1 MDADEIRTLL
11 GDNIFERAKKYRKR
25 IQQSTCTVNA
35 DGVRHISAMVQGSG
49 GSYYYTQA
57 WLRENGS
64 FVSASCS
71 CPYNQNGEGTYC
83 KHIGALLLD
92 DAEKNA
98 PAPAAKPDAIPG
110 VVRGTAGLGTEPS
123 RRDSYASGLE
133 MLFGKKWHGE
143 APVSDHE
150 ARRLLDTYKEAALE
164 DLGGGE
170 MPQRT
175 GFVRLEPELTLLP
188 GELPWLR
195 LRISA
200 DGGRQYVVKSIP
212 DLLRAVE
219 KHGFISYGKALEFQ
233 HSWEAFSPE
242 AQQLLRLLRR
252 QLSAKEGAEA
262 ALRSYGNAPRSGP
275 AGGIPLNGEIFDG
288 LVALYAPTGNLGGYT
303 LKTGIPALTMRVEK
317 RRGGVEVSVTPALGW
332 KTGLDNDYLY
342 SEDTIW
348 QLDRAESA
356 RMRPALEAL
365 CGKSLFFTTGD
376 ATAFCSYVLPELGS
390 RVTIE
395 DPERLLL
402 NQIPLEPVVQFYLD
416 APTRETV
423 RAHLEFLYGE
433 DRVTPEEPGPAGLL
447 RDARAE
453 QRAGRLLGRYLEPGP
468 DTMGNGLAAHYD
480 AYEEDEVYRFLDE
493 GVPALLAE
501 GEVYLTDA
509 FRSMQA
515 APPKISVGV
524 SVHGS
529 VLDLEVDTGEFPVGE
544 LKALLKSLHQKKR
557 YHRLRDGRLL
567 RLDDSMAVLDE
578 LNETLDL
585 SGAKVGQAH
594 ARLPL
599 YRAPSLDWALSGQ
612 NGIRFNRDDAFRQLS
627 RSFHAV
633 KDSEYTPPASL
644 QKVLRKYQRDGY
656 RWLRTLDGYGMGGIL
671 ADDMGL
677 GKTVQVLS
685 YLLALREQ
693 GGNPLPS
700 LIVCPASLVLNW
712 AEECQKFTPELNCV
726 VVDGDAAHRAQ
737 LAEQWDGADVV
748 VTSYDLL
755 RRDETLYENQKFY
768 ACILDEAQAI
778 KNHTTQ
784 KYKAVCGVNSRVRF
798 ALTGTPVEN
807 RLGELW
813 SIFSFLMPGYLPPY
827 KSFCS
832 RFEKPITQENDPA
845 AVRRLNQLTGPFI
858 LRRMKSEVLK
868 ELPPKTENVYRIELE
883 EEQRKAAQVAALEQ
897 KKKELLE
904 KLKELEKQIAEAK
917 AKKNDVM
924 ATKNLL
930 DQRNQLLLEQID
942 DTQNQIDD
950 AAAQIAR
957 YELLE
962 EEQYTLFCQQVREEE
977 ERGSL
982 SYLSVLF
989 KATSMADLL
998 NRMEFV
1004 NEVAEYNK
1012 RIISALQETRENIKA
1027 EKAEMEAK
1035 ETQLSEQ
1042 QDELQGKLDETTKL
1056 MNEYAADQK
1065 ALEQLHDAEAKAADE
1080 IDAQLEQLIADSD
1093 VVPSNEGFI
1102 WPVSTSK
1109 KISSPVGSR
1118 VAPGGFGSTN
1128 HKGVDICNVS
1138 YTSSV
1143 YAVKSGK
1150 VILTNTSGW
1159 GGGYGNYVVIDH
1171 GGGLTTL
1178 YAHLSVVKVS
1188 QGQTVSQGTVIG
1200 VTGNTGASTG
1210 PHLHYEVRTTTV
1222 VNGVSKI
1229 VYQNPLNYLAGY
1241 IKAW

>member
-1 MDADEIRTLL
+1 M
-11 GDNIFERAKKYRKR
+11 
-25 IQQSTCTVNA
+25 
-35 DGVRHISAMVQGSG
+35 
-49 GSYYYTQA
+49 
-57 WLRENGS
+57 
-64 FVSASCS
+64 
-71 CPYNQNGEGTYC
+71 
-83 KHIGALLLD
+83 
-92 DAEKNA
+92 
-98 PAPAAKPDAIPG
+98 
-110 VVRGTAGLGTEPS
+110 
-123 RRDSYASGLE
+123 
-133 MLFGKKWHGE
+133 
-143 APVSDHE
+143 
-150 ARRLLDTYKEAALE
+150 
-164 DLGGGE
+164 
-170 MPQRT
+170 
-175 GFVRLEPELTLLP
+175 
-188 GELPWLR
+188 
-195 LRISA
+195 
-200 DGGRQYVVKSIP
+200 
-212 DLLRAVE
+212 E

-233 HSWEAFSPE
+233 HSWEAFAPE

-402 NQIPLEPVVQFYLD
+402 NQIPPEPVVQFYLD

-493 GVPALLAE
+493 GIPALLAE

-544 LKALLKSLHQKKR
+544 LKALLRSLHQKKR

-567 RLDDSMAVLDE
+567 RLDDSMEVLDE
-578 LNETLDL
+578 LNETLEL
-585 SGAKVGQAH
+585 SGAKLGQAH
-594 ARLPL
+594 ARLPWT
-599 YRAPSLDWALSGQ
+599 RAPSLDWALSGQ

-644 QKVLRKYQRDGY
+644 QKVLGANTSGTATAGSA
-656 RWLRTLDGYGMGGIL
+656 RWMATAWAASLRS
-671 ADDMGL
+671 DMGL
-677 GKTVQVLS
+677 GQGPVQGRRGD
-685 YLLALREQ
+685 LLALREQ
-693 GGNPLPS
+693 ERGRPAQPRRLPGLAGAELGRGRPKVHAGAEPLG
-700 LIVCPASLVLNW
+700 LRVA
-712 AEECQKFTPELNCV
+712 
-726 VVDGDAAHRAQ
+726 DGDAAHRAQ

-845 AVRRLNQLTGPFI
+845 AVRRLNQLTGPI
-858 LRRMKSEVLK
+858 HPAPDEVRGAEGAALQNR
-868 ELPPKTENVYRIELE
+868 ERLPHRAG
-883 EEQRKAAQVAALEQ
+883 RGAAQALPCRRGGCPGEAAGRQ
-897 KKKELLE
+897 
-904 KLKELEKQIAEAK
+904 
-917 AKKNDVM
+917 
-924 ATKNLL
+924 
-930 DQRNQLLLEQID
+930 
-942 DTQNQIDD
+942 
-950 AAAQIAR
+950 AR
-957 YELLE
+957 
-962 EEQYTLFCQQVREEE
+962 
-977 ERGSL
+977 G
-982 SYLSVLF
+982 
-989 KATSMADLL
+989 
-998 NRMEFV
+998 
-1004 NEVAEYNK
+1004 
-1012 RIISALQETRENIKA
+1012 
-1027 EKAEMEAK
+1027 
-1035 ETQLSEQ
+1035 
-1042 QDELQGKLDETTKL
+1042 
-1056 MNEYAADQK
+1056 
-1065 ALEQLHDAEAKAADE
+1065 
-1080 IDAQLEQLIADSD
+1080 
-1093 VVPSNEGFI
+1093 
-1102 WPVSTSK
+1102 
-1109 KISSPVGSR
+1109 
-1118 VAPGGFGSTN
+1118 
-1128 HKGVDICNVS
+1128 
-1138 YTSSV
+1138 
-1143 YAVKSGK
+1143 
-1150 VILTNTSGW
+1150 
-1159 GGGYGNYVVIDH
+1159 
-1171 GGGLTTL
+1171 
-1178 YAHLSVVKVS
+1178 
-1188 QGQTVSQGTVIG
+1188 
-1200 VTGNTGASTG
+1200 
-1210 PHLHYEVRTTTV
+1210 
-1222 VNGVSKI
+1222 
-1229 VYQNPLNYLAGY
+1229 
-1241 IKAW
+1241 